1 MKKSLLISGLSLLL
15 SANLMADSLMMATTT
30 STEDTGL
37 LDYLAPK
44 FEKETGTNLK
54 WVATGTGKALKMGE
68 NCDVDVLLVHAPEAE
83 IKFVESGFGNDRN
96 EVMYNDFVIIG
107 PVNDPAKVS
116 GMSTADAFK
125 TIKEKEAKFLSR
137 GDNSGTN
144 QKEISMW
151 EKVSKIAPEKDSWY
165 IQTGQGMLTTINMAS
180 EKGGYTLTDRGTWIK
195 YEAQKGAAN
204 NMKIVVENDKVLF
217 NQYSVITVNKDR
229 CPKVK
234 TELAKSFTNWMVKD
248 ETQKIIG
255 EFKLMDKALFTP
267 NAKK

>member
-151 EKVSKIAPEKDSWY
+151 EKVSKIAP
-165 IQTGQGMLTTINMAS
+165 
-180 EKGGYTLTDRGTWIK
+180 
-195 YEAQKGAAN
+195 
-204 NMKIVVENDKVLF
+204 
-217 NQYSVITVNKDR
+217 
-229 CPKVK
+229 
-234 TELAKSFTNWMVKD
+234 
-248 ETQKIIG
+248 
-255 EFKLMDKALFTP
+255 
-267 NAKK
+267 